1 MFALWLLLCCGFGLG
16 LFLIVTGQEWWER
29 PRPDLW
35 LQLRRLSV
43 EGRYALEREASR
55 GSTPVYRAS
64 VLERLLRPVADDLG
78 RLLSRV
84 AAHLGIGGVAW
95 ERKLTRA
102 GYPMPIAQFLGQK
115 VIAGL
120 ALFAV
125 FPLANLLDFTVA
137 GPWPVEVWLGGFAVG
152 FLLPDWL
159 VEGRLRARREQL
171 RRELPIVLDLLSIA
185 ISAGMGLEQALQTVA
200 NQGEGV
206 LLDQL
211 KDLVR
216 EMGLG
221 QCNTVELLAALE
233 REDEERELGAVVG
246 ALRSALVHGTSLG
259 EMLGVQAETV
269 RERQRADLIAAGGR
283 ATVRMLL
290 PVGLLILPAYIL
302 VILFPAAIQIL
313 GLVG

>member
-1 MFALWLLLCCGFGLG
+1 MFALWLLLCCGCGLG

-43 EGRYALEREASR
+43 EGRYALERGASQ

-64 VLERLLRPVADDLG
+64 VLEWLLRPVADDLG

-84 AAHLGIGGVAW
+84 AAHLGIGGIAW
-95 ERKLTRA
+95 ERKLERA
-102 GYPMPIAQFLGQK
+102 GYPMPLAQFLGQK

-159 VEGRLRARREQL
+159 VEGRLRARRDQL

-221 QCNTVELLAALE
+221 HSNTVELLAALE

>member
-1 MFALWLLLCCGFGLG
+1 
-16 LFLIVTGQEWWER
+16 VY
-29 PRPDLW
+29 
-35 LQLRRLSV
+35 S
-43 EGRYALEREASR
+43 AS
-55 GSTPVYRAS
+55 GEPSKET
-64 VLERLLRPVADDLG
+64 
-78 RLLSRV
+78 
-84 AAHLGIGGVAW
+84 
-95 ERKLTRA
+95 T
-102 GYPMPIAQFLGQK
+102 
-115 VIAGL
+115 
-120 ALFAV
+120 
-125 FPLANLLDFTVA
+125 
-137 GPWPVEVWLGGFAVG
+137 
-152 FLLPDWL
+152 
-159 VEGRLRARREQL
+159 
-171 RRELPIVLDLLSIA
+171 A

-221 QCNTVELLAALE
+221 HSNTVELLAALE